1 MHDRGAACQNYRRR
15 EVFARA
21 VTVGKGSAAE
31 GTEAQGFLVMGNNIS
46 LTVANAECYH
56 DSLVP
61 CGCVGLVSYGSRWKN
76 PPAFFIVNTWR
87 AQAPLYWITGGNNY
101 G

>member
-15 EVFARA
+15 EAFARA

-61 CGCVGLVSYGSRWKN
+61 CGCVGLVSYGSRWN
-76 PPAFFIVNTWR
+76 SIGIFVVNTRR
-87 AQAPLYWITGGNNY
+87 AQAPPYWIIGGNDY

>member
-15 EVFARA
+15 EAFARA

-46 LTVANAECYH
+46 LTVADAECYH
-56 DSLVP
+56 DSLCP
-61 CGCVGLVSYGSRWKN
+61 CGCVGLVSYGSRWNAHRYFCCQYTALRFLLK
-76 PPAFFIVNTWR
+76 
-87 AQAPLYWITGGNNY
+87 
-101 G
+101 